1 MKIKHFYQNIEG
13 WFNMEVQYRKLLDHV
28 PINGIFVELGCW
40 KGKSTAFLLTEAAN
54 DGIPRK
60 IYTVD
65 NFIGSNNTEE
75 ERKVYNNVNQQA
87 LFLTFLDNIKSV
99 SSVLTDLLRCDS
111 SEAAKQFDY
120 NSVDVIF
127 IDAGHSYQNVKA
139 DIEAWLPKMK
149 KGGIMAGHDY
159 NKSWPGVIQAVN
171 ELLGEENIT
180 VENSCWFYKI

>member
-40 KGKSTAFLLTEAAN
+40 KGKSTVFLLTEAVN

-60 IYTVD
+60 IIVVD
-65 NFIGSNNTEE
+65 NFVGSTNTKTEKEIYKDVIQEKAHAEFMNNISPV
-75 ERKVYNNVNQQA
+75 KQLLY
-87 LFLTFLDNIKSV
+87 SV
-99 SSVLTDLLRCDS
+99 IIDESDKAAQFSSD
-111 SEAAKQFDY
+111 

-159 NKSWPGVIQAVN
+159 NESWPGVIQAVN
-171 ELLGEENIT
+171 ELLGKENIT